1 MCSERLLLLD
11 HSLDTVVHVLN
22 KVDLRAAKSAKV
34 GDIVDVVVGL
44 GVLSVGT
51 SDLDVVLVS
60 DGLELLLFIAE
71 LGEADVH
78 GGAETS
84 AEVCGA

>member
-1 MCSERLLLLD
+1 MCSESLLLLD
-11 HSLDTVVHVLN
+11 HSLDTIVHVLN
-22 KVDLRAAKSAKV
+22 KVDFRAAKSAKV

-60 DGLELLLFIAE
+60 DGLELLLSLAE